1 MSLPATQRRGDA
13 SVCLSCG
20 GAVIPLEM
28 SLTMKLV
35 DRAARRFYCR
45 RCLAAEMGTT
55 EAALD
60 ELAAYFR
67 ANHCALFC

>member
-1 MSLPATQRRGDA
+1 MSLSATRQRGDPA
-13 SVCLSCG
+13 LCLSCG
-20 GAVIPLEM
+20 GRVIPLEM

-35 DRAARRFYCR
+35 DRAARRYYCR